1 MSMHM
6 YNTTLCIGQFWLLTT
21 GTCTCIK
28 TMIIFNQRLIHLIMN
43 LIFHSLSLLVY
54 SQYILPI
61 RISWQLFAILSFT
74 AEVILY
80 YLATHCMLAHNE
92 ARQTAMVNMYNTA
105 IQYLPTNRTSMHA
118 DNCLP
123 ESVCKFP
130 PCLLE
135 LGEGGMKC
143 FKFIDNKG

>member
-1 MSMHM
+1 
-6 YNTTLCIGQFWLLTT
+6 
-21 GTCTCIK
+21 
-28 TMIIFNQRLIHLIMN
+28 MN
-43 LIFHSLSLLVY
+43 LICHSLSLLVY

-143 FKFIDNKG
+143 FYW

>member
-1 MSMHM
+1 MFTHM
-6 YNTTLCIGQFWLLTT
+6 YNTILCIGQFWLLTK

-28 TMIIFNQRLIHLIMN
+28 PMIIFNKRLIHLIMN
-43 LIFHSLSLLVY
+43 LICHSLSLLVY
-54 SQYILPI
+54 SQYVLPI

>member
-1 MSMHM
+1 
-6 YNTTLCIGQFWLLTT
+6 
-21 GTCTCIK
+21 
-28 TMIIFNQRLIHLIMN
+28 MN
-43 LIFHSLSLLVY
+43 LICHSLSLLVY

>member
-43 LIFHSLSLLVY
+43 LICHSLSLLVY